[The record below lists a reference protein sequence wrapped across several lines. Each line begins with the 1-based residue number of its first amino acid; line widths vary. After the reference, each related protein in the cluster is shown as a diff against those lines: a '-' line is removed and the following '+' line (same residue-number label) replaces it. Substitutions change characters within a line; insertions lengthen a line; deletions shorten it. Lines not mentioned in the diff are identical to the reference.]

1 MKKKIP
7 IMRPLLPKAEKILP
21 FLQEID
27 ANRWYSNFGPLTFR
41 FEEKMAELFGVTSSA
56 LITVSNGTAAMSTLL
71 RAMDIEKGT
80 FCIVPSWTFVATPA
94 AAVEAGLVP
103 YFVDVDKTSW
113 VIEPEEL
120 KQHIRLVPGKVG
132 AVIVVSAFGQPVS
145 VSAWDKFTE
154 ETGIP
159 VIIDAAAAFDTVL
172 QFPETKVGNTPVMI
186 SLHATKTFGIGEGG
200 IVISQNKQMLHRA
213 RQLTNFG
220 FAPSR
225 EIVLPGVNAK
235 LSEYSAAIGLA
246 GLEYWPEKRQKWVE
260 LTKNYMDAFAEER
273 STIVSHRLT
282 TDWVSSTC
290 NVIVPP
296 NCIENVIE
304 QLGYAGIEA
313 RKWWIKGCHQQRAY
327 LQYPRFALP
336 VTEMLSNTV
345 MALPFSI
352 DLTKEEISYIV
363 KQFTSLF

>member
-1 MKKKIP
+1 MKKMIP

-21 FLQEID
+21 LLQEID
-27 ANRWYSNFGPLTFR
+27 GNRWYSNFGPLSFR
-41 FEEKMAELFGVTSSA
+41 FEEKLAEMFGVTTSA
-56 LITVSNGTAAMSTLL
+56 LVTTSNGTAAMSTLL
-71 RAMDIEKGT
+71 RAMNIETGT
-80 FCIVPSWTFVATPA
+80 LCVVPSWTFAATPA
-94 AAVEAGLVP
+94 AAVEVGLHP
-103 YFVDVDKTSW
+103 YFVDVDKDSW

-120 KQHIRLVPGKVG
+120 KKQLRLIPGKVG

-154 ETGIP
+154 ETGVP

-172 QFPETKVGNTPVMI
+172 KLPDARMGNTPVMI

-200 IVISQNKQMLHRA
+200 IVISQNKQMLHRV

-220 FAPSR
+220 FAASR

-246 GLEYWPEKRQKWVE
+246 AIEDWPEKRTKWHAI
-260 LTKNYMDAFAEER
+260 TKHYIEAFSQANCVA
-273 STIVSHRLT
+273 VSHRLN

-290 NVIVPP
+290 NVVVPP
-296 NCIENVIE
+296 NCVDNIIE
-304 QLGYAGIEA
+304 QLGFSGIEA
-313 RKWWIKGCHQQRAY
+313 RKWWVKGCHMQPAY
-327 LQYPRFALP
+327 AHYSRFALP
-336 VTEMLSNTV
+336 VTESLTGTV
-345 MALPFSI
+345 MALPFSV
-352 DLTKEEISYIV
+352 DLTQDEISYIV

>member
-27 ANRWYSNFGPLTFR
+27 ENRWYSNFGPLTFR
-41 FEEKMAELFGVTSSA
+41 FEEKLAEMFGITTSA
-56 LITVSNGTAAMSTLL
+56 LITASSGTAAMSVLL
-71 RAMDIEKGT
+71 RAMNIETGT
-80 FCIVPSWTFVATPA
+80 FCVVPSWTFVATAA

-103 YFVDVDKTSW
+103 YFVDVDNASW

-120 KQHIRLVPGKVG
+120 KQQLRLIPGKVG
-132 AVIVVSAFGQPVS
+132 AVIVVSAFGHPIS
-145 VSAWDKFTE
+145 VSAWDRFTE

-159 VIIDAAAAFDTVL
+159 VIIDGAAAFDTVL
-172 QFPETKVGNTPVMI
+172 QHADARMGNTPVMV

-200 IVISQNKQMLHRA
+200 IVISQNKQMLHKA

-225 EIVLPGVNAK
+225 DIVLPGVNAK

-246 GLEYWPEKRQKWVE
+246 AIDGWPEKRAQWRTVSDQYIE
-260 LTKNYMDAFAEER
+260 AFAHAKCP
-273 STIVSHRLT
+273 TVSHRLSS
-282 TDWVSSTC
+282 DWVSSTC
-290 NVIVPP
+290 NVQVPP
-296 NCIENVIE
+296 NCVENIIE
-304 QLGYAGIEA
+304 QLSYSGIEA
-313 RKWWIKGCHQQRAY
+313 RKWWVKGCHKQPAY
-327 LQYPRFALP
+327 AHYSRFALP
-336 VTEMLSNTV
+336 VTEALSDTV
-345 MALPFSI
+345 MALPFSA
-352 DLTKEEISYIV
+352 DLTQEEISYIV